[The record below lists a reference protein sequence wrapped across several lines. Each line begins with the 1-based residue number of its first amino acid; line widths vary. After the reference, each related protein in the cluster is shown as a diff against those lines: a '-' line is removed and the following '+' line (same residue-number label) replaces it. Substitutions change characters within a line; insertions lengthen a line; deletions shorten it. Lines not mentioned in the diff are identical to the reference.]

1 MKKTL
6 ALVTTSLLALGT
18 LTGCALTG
26 IGGSDSDSSADYA
39 GIWVSE
45 ITESGVTLDMEFA
58 LNEDGTCQLTL
69 ASEDLDYSED
79 AFEDCT
85 WEVDGTTL
93 LAAEGDTDM
102 QESGTFSD
110 DGETLTVDFSDAGLD
125 EDTLVFTRQ

>member
-6 ALVTTSLLALGT
+6 ALVTTSLLALGA
-18 LTGCALTG
+18 LTGC
-26 IGGSDSDSSADYA
+26 GGTSAESSADYS
-39 GIWVSE
+39 GTWVSE
-45 ITESGVTLDMEFA
+45 LTESDITLSMEFT